1 MSWLTT
7 LRTNYN
13 RFHHMMDPIRSIV
26 EWNQS
31 RNLVTYDSTTEDRLL
46 AEEMQ
51 ELSEARAAD
60 DIHGIIDA
68 YADMIVVI
76 TGSIHKLGYY
86 PNEVLAETLLEISSR
101 KGAIDPITGKWQKDA
116 NQDPT
121 TLYKAD
127 YSDCK

>member
-1 MSWLTT
+1 
-7 LRTNYN
+7 
-13 RFHHMMDPIRSIV
+13 
-26 EWNQS
+26 
-31 RNLVTYDSTTEDRLL
+31 
-46 AEEMQ
+46 MQ

-76 TGSIHKLGYY
+76 TGSIHKLGYD

-101 KGAIDPITGKWQKDA
+101 KGAINSTTGKWQKDV

-121 TLYKAD
+121 TLYKAV
-127 YSDCK
+127 YSDCTY

>member
-1 MSWLTT
+1 MI
-7 LRTNYN
+7 
-13 RFHHMMDPIRSIV
+13 DPIRSIV

-31 RNLVTYDSTTEDRLL
+31 RNLHNYDSTTEDNLL

-51 ELSEARAAD
+51 ELSEARSVN
-60 DIHGIIDA
+60 DIHGVIDA

-76 TGSIHKLGYY
+76 TGSIYKLGYD
-86 PNEVLAETLLEISSR
+86 PNKVLAETLLEISSR
-101 KGAIDPITGKWQKDA
+101 KGTINPTTGKWQKDV

-127 YSDCK
+127 YSACIY